1 MNRLRSVAILAM
13 LALLVVACGRSNT
26 GAGGSGAPNGTP
38 LSSGPVSGNLTVWAM
53 GTEGEKLSVLA
64 KDFTTA
70 NPGVTVKV
78 TAIPWSAAHD
88 KINAAIT
95 AGTTPDVS
103 LIGTTWMGEFAN
115 AGALDPTPSSIAKS
129 QFFPGA
135 WDTTVVNGTSYGVPW
150 YVETRVIYYRKD
162 LAEKA
167 GIMQPPASWD
177 ALKAL
182 AKGVVAKA
190 GAKWGIS
197 LQAGGTGSWQTVM
210 PFVWQAGGAI
220 VDASGK
226 TFALDAQ
233 PNIDAL
239 SYYKSFFTDKL
250 SPTALDPGAL
260 EAGFINGSIG
270 AFISGPWH
278 VGILKDQSKSDPGF
292 MSKVG
297 LALMPKNKAG
307 TSFVGGG
314 DVAVFKNTKNR
325 AAAWKFVQYLSQPD
339 VQVKW
344 YQTVSDLPSVQSAW
358 DNAAISADKYLPTF
372 RDQLK
377 DAKAPPAIPNWEQ
390 VAAKVDSEV
399 EKLTKTA
406 ETPDAAAK
414 AMQQQAT
421 SIGTG
426 F

>member
-1 MNRLRSVAILAM
+1 MNRLRSVALLAM
-13 LALLVVACGRSNT
+13 FALLMVACGRSNT
-26 GAGGSGAPNGTP
+26 GGSGSGAPISTP

-53 GTEGEKLSVLA
+53 GTEGEKLDVLA
-64 KDFTTA
+64 KDFMTA
-70 NPGVTVKV
+70 NPGVTIKV
-78 TAIPWSAAHD
+78 TAIPWDAAHD
-88 KINAAIT
+88 KINSAIT

-115 AGALDPTPSSIAKS
+115 DGALDPTPSSIDKS

-167 GIMQPPASWD
+167 GIMQPPASWED
-177 ALKAL
+177 LKAL
-182 AKGVVAKA
+182 AKGMVDKA

-210 PFVWQAGGAI
+210 PLVWQAGGGI
-220 VDASGK
+220 VDEAGK
-226 TFALDAQ
+226 TFTLDAQ

-239 SYYKSFFTDKL
+239 TYYKSFFTEKL

-260 EAGFINGSIG
+260 EAGFIKGSIG

-278 VGILKDQSKSDPGF
+278 IGILKDQGGAGF
-292 MSKVG
+292 LDKVG
-297 LALMPKNKAG
+297 LAPMPKNKAG

-314 DVAVFKNTKNR
+314 DIAVFKNTKNR
-325 AAAWKFVQYLSQPD
+325 DAAWKFVQYLSQPE

-344 YQTVSDLPSVQSAW
+344 YQTVSDLPSLQSAW
-358 DNAAISADKYLPTF
+358 DNSAISSDKYLPTF

-390 VAAKVDSEV
+390 VAAQIDSEV
-399 EKLTKTA
+399 EKLCKTA

-414 AMQQQAT
+414 AMQQKAT